1 MSWKYQIIYKPQ
13 SSNYE
18 FEKYYSIYRMKYL
31 VSLHLVDKKK
41 GIDKKKFR
49 MMKKKDKQE
58 KEKEEKEM
66 EKEERENIEV
76 TYTCEDYK
84 FNKTENLTLN
94 LVKKKLCYNTP
105 NLWIQF

>member
-1 MSWKYQIIYKPQ
+1 
-13 SSNYE
+13 
-18 FEKYYSIYRMKYL
+18 MKYL

-58 KEKEEKEM
+58 K

-105 NLWIQF
+105 NL

>member
-1 MSWKYQIIYKPQ
+1 MKIQLFIR
-13 SSNYE
+13 E
-18 FEKYYSIYRMKYL
+18 TKYYWN
-31 VSLHLVDKKK
+31 D
-41 GIDKKKFR
+41 KFR

-84 FNKTENLTLN
+84 FNKTE
-94 LVKKKLCYNTP
+94 
-105 NLWIQF
+105 I

>member
-1 MSWKYQIIYKPQ
+1 
-13 SSNYE
+13 
-18 FEKYYSIYRMKYL
+18 
-31 VSLHLVDKKK
+31 
-41 GIDKKKFR
+41 
-49 MMKKKDKQE
+49 
-58 KEKEEKEM
+58 M

-105 NLWIQF
+105 NL